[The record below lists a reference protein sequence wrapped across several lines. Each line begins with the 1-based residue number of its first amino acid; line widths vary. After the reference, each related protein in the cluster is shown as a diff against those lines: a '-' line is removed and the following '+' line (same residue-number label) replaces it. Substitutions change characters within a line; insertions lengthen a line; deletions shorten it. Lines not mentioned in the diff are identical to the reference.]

1 MSHLSHLQ
9 ALHGEQYLELYRP
22 LQPNATL
29 KSNIV
34 VADVLDK
41 KSGALIIVNITTS
54 DEKGNNVCCTLSLLV
69 SNILLLICTIPYLTL
84 PYF

>member
-1 MSHLSHLQ
+1 MIAKWKFIAVTKHDLCYIQ

-29 KSNIV
+29 KSDIV

-54 DEKGNNVCCTLSLLV
+54 DEKGAEIRYTLLNN
-69 SNILLLICTIPYLTL
+69 
-84 PYF
+84 